1 MSAYQQAK
9 ALHTIK
15 KAYRKGLHK
24 KVLHRSRLGSQAA
37 RQDFYIIK
45 IHLTTSKTGKRTIE
59 FIPRMLESPEGD
71 QAWVPRQHPDQFR
84 IARTPNVAP
93 YAQKP
98 IKGKNKEWDTLNKNI
113 KKLLDT
119 IFKPGYDVRLFNPLY
134 PNDRSKDM
142 IFQITTYRWKTR
154 PHSSKLG
161 NYKFVIDKNNRNE
174 LVVNINVKLEGKM
187 IKGEHKIRAPI
198 PQLPPPKTFGERID
212 RACDKHRKAVRDLV
226 NSYYESGK
234 FEKTF
239 QRGEAERAAYPAA
252 FPPHTPILRARQ
264 RLAALVRRNRATAA
278 WRARPPPRGPRPRRD
293 LRYWIV
299 ANPSPWKGGG
309 RRRTRRR
316 RRHKTRR
323 QRCHR
328 HRTRHRRRRKTR
340 RT

>member
-37 RQDFYIIK
+37 GQDFYIIK

-59 FIPRMLESPEGD
+59 FTPRMLESPEGD

-113 KKLLDT
+113 KKLLDA
-119 IFKPGYDVRLFNPLY
+119 IFKPGHDVRLFNPLY
-134 PNDRSKDM
+134 PNNRSKDM

-161 NYKFVIDKNNRNE
+161 NYKFVIDKNNRDE

-187 IKGEHKIRAPI
+187 IKGEHKVRAPI

-239 QRGEAERAAYPAA
+239 QRGEAERAAY
-252 FPPHTPILRARQ
+252 HTRGRNPFHRRRR
-264 RLAALVRRNRATAA
+264 RLTALVRRNRAIVA
-278 WRARPPPRGPRPRRD
+278 WRRGGRVGPQPTLND
-293 LRYWIV
+293 F
-299 ANPSPWKGGG
+299 AHPGPTPSPWKGGG
-309 RRRTRRR
+309 RRQTRR
-316 RRHKTRR
+316 
-323 QRCHR
+323 
-328 HRTRHRRRRKTR
+328 RRRRKTR
-340 RT
+340 RHRCQRHRTRRRRRRKTQRT